1 MWTQVFPIHL
11 TFYRGIL
18 IHTTTT
24 RLAEIA
30 SIILC
35 TCFPMMPRLTRLI
48 SDRYSSYR
56 SSSSSPS
63 KPVSKRSTGTDRK
76 YETSSDAQGVSMH
89 ELNGPYKRSGDHE
102 GTETSGSRAEIHS
115 TGTHGH
121 MSIELTTRDRLE
133 RESNA
138 TSMV

>member
-1 MWTQVFPIHL
+1 
-11 TFYRGIL
+11 
-18 IHTTTT
+18 
-24 RLAEIA
+24 
-30 SIILC
+30 
-35 TCFPMMPRLTRLI
+35 MMPRLTRLI

-76 YETSSDAQGVSMH
+76 YETSSDARGVSTH

-102 GTETSGSRAEIHS
+102 GTKTSDSRAEIHS
-115 TGTHGH
+115 TGTHEH
-121 MSIELTTRDRLE
+121 VSIELTTRDRLE
-133 RESNA
+133 RESHA